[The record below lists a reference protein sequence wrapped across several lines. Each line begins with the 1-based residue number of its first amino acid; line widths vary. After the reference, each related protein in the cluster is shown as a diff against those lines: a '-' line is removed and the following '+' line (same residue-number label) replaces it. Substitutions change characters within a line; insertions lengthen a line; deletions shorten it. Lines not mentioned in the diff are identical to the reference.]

1 MDGARRMIGRCLV
14 LGGILLVTLVVSA
27 GLLAVFSSAGDRA
40 VETVM
45 KVIAALSLLGIL
57 VDGVVLLVALGLVAT
72 DRDGES

>member
-1 MDGARRMIGRCLV
+1 
-14 LGGILLVTLVVSA
+14 
-27 GLLAVFSSAGDRA
+27 
-40 VETVM
+40 M